1 MPNKLSLNTQIM
13 IGVALGVAGGLV
25 AVGHSGATETHA
37 ALYGAKLAAT
47 LFLDLLRMVLVPLI
61 FTSIAVGVA
70 NLRAHDQM
78 HTVWKATIAF
88 FFLSMA
94 IAILIGFGAAN
105 LFRPGEG
112 LQLSMFAEATRQHE
126 AHRMPLPD
134 YIARF
139 LHGLFQNPFKA
150 LAQGEILAIV
160 MIALFLGIALVVGG
174 QRFRNLIVL
183 LEEIQALCLMVVG
196 WIMKIAP
203 LGVAAL
209 IFQLVATQQQGL
221 LSSLFEFI
229 CVILGTTLFHGIV
242 VLPAILYALTRITP
256 WHFWR
261 GAREALITAFATS
274 SSSATLPVT
283 LRCAEQQLHVKRDI
297 ANFVIPLGAT
307 GNMDGT
313 ALYEAAAALFVARLA
328 GIELDFANQAIVFF
342 VAMLGAIGAPG
353 IPSVGMLSM
362 VLVLESVGLP
372 AEAVAIL
379 LPIDRILDTVRTS
392 VNVEGDMIVSLL
404 VQRVAEG
411 RSGD

>member
-1 MPNKLSLNTQIM
+1 MTYKFSMNTQIM
-13 IGVALGVAGGLV
+13 IGVALGVAGGLA
-25 AVGHSGATETHA
+25 AVSHGGATETLA
-37 ALYGAKLAAT
+37 ALYGAKLVAT
-47 LFLDLLRMVLVPLI
+47 LFLDLLRMILVPLI

-94 IAILIGFGAAN
+94 IAILIGFGASN

-126 AHRMPLPD
+126 AHRIPLPD
-134 YIARF
+134 YIAHF

-150 LAQGEILAIV
+150 LAQGEILAVVI
-160 MIALFLGIALVVGG
+160 IALFLGIALVVGG

-242 VLPAILYALTRITP
+242 ILPAILYVLTRITP

-313 ALYEAAAALFVARLA
+313 ALYEAAAALFIARLA

-404 VQRVAEG
+404 VQRVADG
-411 RSGD
+411 RTGD